1 MGENCLRLFDVR
13 VFCSSLAEQPIV
25 LKLLIKTLKL
35 SRLFLVHHNERLAVR
50 TRLLAEV
57 SMRKTLEQGMD
68 KKREGIRSD
77 LQVVFGASQLRSAVT
92 TTA

>member
-1 MGENCLRLFDVR
+1 MGGNCLRLFDVR

-25 LKLLIKTLKL
+25 LKLLIKKLKL
-35 SRLFLVHHNERLAVR
+35 SQLFLVHPNERLAMR

-57 SMRKTLEQGMD
+57 SVRETLEQGMD
-68 KKREGIRSD
+68 KKLESTRSD

-92 TTA
+92 PTT